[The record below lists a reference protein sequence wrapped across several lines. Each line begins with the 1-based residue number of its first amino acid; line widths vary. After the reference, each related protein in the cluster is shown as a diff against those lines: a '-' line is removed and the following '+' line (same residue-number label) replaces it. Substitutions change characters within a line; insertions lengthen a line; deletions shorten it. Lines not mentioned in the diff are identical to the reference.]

1 MDEKLFPVYKEIED
15 RLVKISWTHK
25 VQEIQAGLHLK
36 KSSCHKWWMAI
47 TNGITTTT
55 AFITVVTSALD
66 AVNAAWVWPAIT
78 SVIAVVSTI
87 FTLRFKDGLLDDKA
101 MACKQ
106 YAAKCRDIRNRY
118 EAILADVK
126 AGRYNVDTLCVK
138 RDEMTEVENRLFAG
152 EIAPHTTA
160 KAVALAKKALLED
173 KDSLTEERE
182 IKAIVP
188 THLQKLQ

>member
-1 MDEKLFPVYKEIED
+1 MDEKIFHVYKEIED

-55 AFITVVTSALD
+55 AFVTVVTSALD
-66 AVNAAWVWPAIT
+66 AVNAAWLWPAIT
-78 SVIAVVSTI
+78 SLLAVVSTI
-87 FTLRFKDGLLDDKA
+87 ITLRFKDSLLDDKA
-101 MACKQ
+101 MSCKQ
-106 YAAKCRDIRNRY
+106 YAAKCRDLRNRY
-118 EAILADVK
+118 EAILADAK
-126 AGRYNVDTLCVK
+126 AGRYNVETLCVK
-138 RDEMTEVENRLFAG
+138 RDEMTEIENSLFAG

-160 KAVALAKKALLED
+160 KAVALAKIALID
-173 KDSLTEERE
+173 KKESLTEEHE

-188 THLQKLQ
+188 KHLQEI

>member
-1 MDEKLFPVYKEIED
+1 MDDKLFPIYKEIED

-36 KSSCHKWWMAI
+36 RSSCHKWWMAI
-47 TNGITTTT
+47 TNSITTTT
-55 AFITVVTSALD
+55 AFVTVITSALKACD
-66 AVNAAWVWPAIT
+66 AAWVWPAIT
-78 SVIAVVSTI
+78 SLIAVVSTI
-87 FTLRFKDGLLDDKA
+87 ITLRFKDGLLDDKA

-118 EAILADVK
+118 EAILADAK
-126 AGRYNVDTLCVK
+126 AGRYNIETLCAK
-138 RDEMTEVENRLFAG
+138 RDEMTDIENNLFAG
-152 EIAPHTTA
+152 ETAPHTTA

-173 KDSLTEERE
+173 KDSLTEDRE

-188 THLQKLQ
+188 RHLQEI

>member
-1 MDEKLFPVYKEIED
+1 MDDKLFPVYKEIED

-36 KSSCHKWWMAI
+36 RSSCHKWWMAI

-55 AFITVVTSALD
+55 AFVTVITSALN
-66 AVNAAWVWPAIT
+66 AVDAAWVWPAIT

-87 FTLRFKDGLLDDKA
+87 ITLRFKDGLLDDKA
-101 MACKQ
+101 LACKQ

-118 EAILADVK
+118 EAILADAK
-126 AGRYNVDTLCVK
+126 AGRYDVESLCVK
-138 RDEMTEVENRLFAG
+138 RDEMTDIENSLFAG

-160 KAVALAKKALLED
+160 KAVALAKKALID
-173 KDSLTEERE
+173 KKESLTEEHE

-188 THLQKLQ
+188 KHLQEI

>member
-1 MDEKLFPVYKEIED
+1 MDDKIFPVYKEIED

-36 KSSCHKWWMAI
+36 RSSCHKWWMAI
-47 TNGITTTT
+47 TNGVTTTT
-55 AFITVVTSALD
+55 AFVTVITSALD

-78 SVIAVVSTI
+78 SLLAVISTI
-87 FTLRFKDGLLDDKA
+87 ITLRFKDGLLDDKA

-126 AGRYNVDTLCVK
+126 AGRYNVETLSVK
-138 RDEMTEVENRLFAG
+138 RGEMTDIENSLFAV
-152 EIAPHTTA
+152 EIAPHTSD
-160 KAVALAKKALLED
+160 KAVALARKALLED
-173 KDSLTEERE
+173 KDSLTEDRE

-188 THLQKLQ
+188 THLQEL

>member
-1 MDEKLFPVYKEIED
+1 MDDKLFPVYKEIED

-55 AFITVVTSALD
+55 AFVTVITSALK
-66 AVNAAWVWPAIT
+66 AVDVAWVWSAIT

-87 FTLRFKDGLLDDKA
+87 ITLRFKDGLLDDKA
-101 MACKQ
+101 LACKQ

-118 EAILADVK
+118 EAILADAK
-126 AGRYNVDTLCVK
+126 AGRYDVESLCVK
-138 RDEMTEVENRLFAG
+138 RDEMTDIENSLFAG

-160 KAVALAKKALLED
+160 KAVALAKKALID
-173 KDSLTEERE
+173 KKESLTEEHE

-188 THLQKLQ
+188 KHLQEI